1 MLHIYKRKH
10 IREACIASRMLHE
23 SVTPLDIMLPNTD
36 ERVIADVSKWSAKNY
51 KAHNIIYR
59 ERYFAQWA
67 C

>member
-1 MLHIYKRKH
+1 
-10 IREACIASRMLHE
+10 MLHE
-23 SVTPLDIMLPNTD
+23 SVKPLDIMLPNTD